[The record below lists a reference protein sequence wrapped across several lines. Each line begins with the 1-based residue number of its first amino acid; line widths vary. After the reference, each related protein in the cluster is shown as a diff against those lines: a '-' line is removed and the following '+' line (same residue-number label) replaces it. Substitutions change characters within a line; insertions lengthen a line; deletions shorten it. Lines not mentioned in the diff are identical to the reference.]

1 MQRLLLNS
9 PLFSTASTINSF
21 LCMHNAIQVLRIL
34 RRKDETIAS
43 LQMELAESTELRHK
57 ANRDLELAVPSPE
70 ALLKE
75 CQQLRMALDAEVASH
90 LRTKANLSTV
100 QQALADMT
108 LSRQQSEEA
117 RSAAASSGFK
127 KQQLELASLRENNI
141 DLSEQV
147 QVTLS
152 TLS

>member
-1 MQRLLLNS
+1 MCARY
-9 PLFSTASTINSF
+9 
-21 LCMHNAIQVLRIL
+21 HIQVLRIL

-43 LQMELAESTELRHK
+43 LQMELAESTELRQK

-70 ALLKE
+70 SVLKE
-75 CQQLRMALDAEVASH
+75 CQQLRMSLDAEVASH
-90 LRTKANLSTV
+90 VRTKANLAAV
-100 QQALADMT
+100 QQALTDMT

-127 KQQLELASLRENNI
+127 KHQLELASLRENNI

-147 QVTLS
+147 QVRISALPICRVIS
-152 TLS
+152 SNRVD